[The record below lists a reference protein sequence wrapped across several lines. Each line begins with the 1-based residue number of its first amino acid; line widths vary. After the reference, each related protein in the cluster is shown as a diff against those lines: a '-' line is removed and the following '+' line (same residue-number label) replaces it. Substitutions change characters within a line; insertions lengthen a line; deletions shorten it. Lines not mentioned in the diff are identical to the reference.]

1 MSALARLKPEDCHEF
16 EAYSKFLVIMG
27 YNIREFLNK
36 INKIKQKMN
45 QKFNSTTLNILKLLV
60 TRIFINFNLYLKN
73 KNDKM
78 YYLLYSAMFNYFVFC
93 LELTSSVGS
102 QCQSVLTQ
110 VLHTHLL
117 TSSFLFMS
125 CKNYFYTW

>member
-1 MSALARLKPEDCHEF
+1 MSFPTEIVPYPYNVSTCEVKPEDCHEF

-60 TRIFINFNLYLKN
+60 T
-73 KNDKM
+73 
-78 YYLLYSAMFNYFVFC
+78 
-93 LELTSSVGS
+93 G
-102 QCQSVLTQ
+102 
-110 VLHTHLL
+110 
-117 TSSFLFMS
+117 FLS
-125 CKNYFYTW
+125 TLIYI